1 MTITQEIEPIARRTL
16 PIELAGRLRAL
27 VFDGDLEPGARI
39 NEQALADR
47 FAVSRTPVR
56 EALKVL
62 AAEGLVVITPHRGT
76 SVATLSEEELADAFP
91 VMGALEALA
100 GELAAKRATDAE
112 INAIESLH
120 RRMIAHYEAKRLA
133 DYFAINQKIHA
144 AILAAA
150 RNETLTQHTNQLA
163 GRVRLARY
171 RANMSEVRWAQAVEE
186 HMEILAAL
194 KARKPA
200 ALARILK
207 AHLDNKL
214 ASFQANL
221 ASRSSRR

>member
-1 MTITQEIEPIARRTL
+1 MSATHEIEPLARQTLPTALADRLRTL
-16 PIELAGRLRAL
+16 VLAG
-27 VFDGDLEPGARI
+27 DLAPGARI

-56 EALKVL
+56 EALKLL
-62 AAEGLVVITPHRGT
+62 AAEGLVSITPHRGAA
-76 SVATLSEEELADAFP
+76 VAMLSEEELAEVFP

-100 GELAAKRATDAE
+100 GELAAKRATDDE
-112 INAIESLH
+112 IAAIEALH
-120 RRMIAHYEAKRLA
+120 QRMLAHYVARDLTS
-133 DYFAINQKIHA
+133 YFAVNQQIHA

-150 RNETLTQHTNQLA
+150 RNETLTQHANQLA

-171 RANMSEVRWAQAVEE
+171 RANMSDARWQEAVGEHEE
-186 HMEILAAL
+186 MLAAL

-207 AHLDNKL
+207 THLDNKL
-214 ASFQANL
+214 ATVREAL
-221 ASRSSRR
+221 TAGR